1 MNTASRFL
9 RLPAVIDIVGMK
21 RTAIYDWI
29 KAGKFP
35 APVQLGGRAVAWKE
49 SEIAEWQES
58 LARGVKKTAA

>member
-1 MNTASRFL
+1 MNTATKFL
-9 RLPAVIDIVGMK
+9 RLPAVMEMVGMK

-49 SEIAEWQES
+49 SEIADWQQS
-58 LARGVKKTAA
+58 LTQGVKKTLV